1 MNFAAYWLSP
11 LRKMRLAVR
20 LKRPFQKYCPA
31 MNLVDSHN
39 AILHVEFHSC
49 LFFLWTKPSSRQWF
63 TLDVP
68 KVCTHTKEQLWTTA
82 ISKLLPHGDEGEF
95 CWLRQFIF
103 TTGTDAMKDFSNASF
118 APETHQHHGKC
129 NGRGGRDAARPGKC
143 GPRKFDSRN
152 YPPHCQGRRKRPSN
166 FATYGA
172 IGASNYAAQ
181 LNGIQIDYQ
190 ASERAENHLS

>member
-1 MNFAAYWLSP
+1 MA
-11 LRKMRLAVR
+11 MRTNSVGCVR
-20 LKRPFQKYCPA
+20 
-31 MNLVDSHN
+31 
-39 AILHVEFHSC
+39 
-49 LFFLWTKPSSRQWF
+49 
-63 TLDVP
+63 
-68 KVCTHTKEQLWTTA
+68 
-82 ISKLLPHGDEGEF
+82 
-95 CWLRQFIF
+95 F

-118 APETHQHHGKC
+118 PPETISI

-181 LNGIQIDYQ
+181 LNGGQVKNGCYWGGKP
-190 ASERAENHLS
+190 AGHLFRFQGVRTLAVNAPCCRS